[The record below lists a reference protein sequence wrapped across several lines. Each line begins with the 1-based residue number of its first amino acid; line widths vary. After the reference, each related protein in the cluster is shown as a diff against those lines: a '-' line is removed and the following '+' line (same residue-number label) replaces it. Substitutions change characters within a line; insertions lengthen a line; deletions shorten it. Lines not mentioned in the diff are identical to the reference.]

1 MPLNAASV
9 PATVEWIARG
19 SPFTPEEIVSLFES
33 TSPLLRDN
41 PYALGA
47 PLNTLRALRSD
58 WRVYLRFCDTNGYC
72 AKFPAWG
79 PADFLSWGPP

>member
-1 MPLNAASV
+1 MEIDTLMPLNAASV

-19 SPFTPEEIVSLFES
+19 SPFTPEEIVSLFEN

-58 WRVYLRFCDTNGYC
+58 WRVFLRFCGLNGYLPLPSS
-72 AKFPAWG
+72 APW
-79 PADFLSWGPP
+79 